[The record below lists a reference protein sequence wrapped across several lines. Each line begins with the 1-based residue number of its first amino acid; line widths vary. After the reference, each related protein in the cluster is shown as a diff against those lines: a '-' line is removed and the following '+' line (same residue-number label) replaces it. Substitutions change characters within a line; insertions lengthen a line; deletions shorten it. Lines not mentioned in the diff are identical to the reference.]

1 MNLISP
7 LWGILFLVLKDNW
20 SPNSCN
26 FFPVDR
32 TFMYDGTNF
41 LERQYISCIFLATIR
56 QDFRH
61 IWQMIMRFE
70 VLQISFDWPFFLSR
84 NYIVSYFAPWAWI
97 LLIAVLTRGQFLFLP
112 GHRLSFL
119 YQFAHHSPTVL
130 SRLAEDISVFFGKN
144 CVKSS
149 SCVCWYHVY
158 DSF

>member
-70 VLQISFDWPFFLSR
+70 VLQISFDWPLFLSR

-97 LLIAVLTRGQFLFLP
+97 SLIAVLTRGQFLFFA
-112 GHRLSFL
+112 RSQIEFSVSICSSFPES
-119 YQFAHHSPTVL
+119 FVT
-130 SRLAEDISVFFGKN
+130 FG
-144 CVKSS
+144 CRYI
-149 SCVCWYHVY
+149 WL
-158 DSF
+158 FW